1 MKTSRV
7 RVHRNSVYYRNSRIT
22 SWRANEQ
29 SIVPPTP
36 ETRCPKNFAS
46 TGSAARKQVLRIGTV
61 KRCSIRERFIFPP
74 LARTRNFTSPEA
86 EAFNQLGRG
95 GETEFSGAL
104 KGRSRG
110 WTRVFRECPNGAKW
124 CRSMDGGGHHRCA
137 ALAARIFDGLAVASA
152 THGSFVEF
160 HAIWVNGRADQTA
173 PIFCRPILAPPRN
186 VNDTANL
193 VSMPATTQC
202 RGLVDVLLSLSLFL
216 SMLTTHG
223 IGVLT
228 LLVFLSALRFAA
240 MLESCYQV
248 SHTHTLS

>member
-202 RGLVDVLLSLSLFL
+202 RGLVDVLLSLSLSSFRC
-216 SMLTTHG
+216 SRLT
-223 IGVLT
+223 
-228 LLVFLSALRFAA
+228 
-240 MLESCYQV
+240 ESVY
-248 SHTHTLS
+248 

>member
-1 MKTSRV
+1 MQLQFKGEEGVGSAKDLITIALLPPSSLPLSIYIYHQLANCSNLPSTVKMKTSRV

-110 WTRVFRECPNGAKW
+110 
-124 CRSMDGGGHHRCA
+124 
-137 ALAARIFDGLAVASA
+137 
-152 THGSFVEF
+152 
-160 HAIWVNGRADQTA
+160 
-173 PIFCRPILAPPRN
+173 
-186 VNDTANL
+186 
-193 VSMPATTQC
+193 
-202 RGLVDVLLSLSLFL
+202 
-216 SMLTTHG
+216 
-223 IGVLT
+223 
-228 LLVFLSALRFAA
+228 
-240 MLESCYQV
+240 
-248 SHTHTLS
+248 